1 MWLNKCSRT
10 QIWTHH
16 PYSQCILHV
25 ESKLKYRLFFI
36 LLDHIIRFWQKSLSL
51 FPFLGLLKSDV
62 VHFSHS
68 IRRIEGHIRL
78 ELVQVNKSFE
88 LIHSSQW
95 HSALFELLFERFQV
109 GERSKT
115 HYFSNFSSGL
125 VEFVNKRML
134 SNCNLTINLITNGMA
149 EQIFS
154 DFANRKVFQRCGT
167 AFGSDIAHQV
177 LCWQKPYWN
186 YLSYL
191 NFHLRWKKR
200 NYHHFFLSACAC
212 VFMHSIMWRI
222 LCF

>member
-1 MWLNKCSRT
+1 MTAIATNDIEVTLTFSWYFSLIISSSSSSSYETVDTYVYANWMWLNKCSRT

-51 FPFLGLLKSDV
+51 FPFLVLLKSDV

-134 SNCNLTINLITNGMA
+134 SNCNLTIN
-149 EQIFS
+149 
-154 DFANRKVFQRCGT
+154 
-167 AFGSDIAHQV
+167 
-177 LCWQKPYWN
+177 
-186 YLSYL
+186 
-191 NFHLRWKKR
+191 
-200 NYHHFFLSACAC
+200 
-212 VFMHSIMWRI
+212 
-222 LCF
+222 